1 MSFISYFNVK
11 ISLKVMYEEAST
23 SPDNLTLNKNPF
35 YTMQVEKTTLFLPL
49 KIYVNMFSM
58 QFWCDRKQ
66 HEKNAL

>member
-1 MSFISYFNVK
+1 MRAMSFISYFNVK

-23 SPDNLTLNKNPF
+23 SPDNLRLNKNPF

-58 QFWCDRKQ
+58 QF
-66 HEKNAL
+66 